1 MTMLAN
7 VRGELRYNEPM
18 AGHVSWRAGGTT
30 DIWFRPADVA
40 DLQTF
45 LQAYDGPVLPVGL
58 GSNLLVRDGGWP
70 GAVISLYDAMTDL
83 EFAGDGQVMVGAGVH
98 CATLATQA
106 AKHGYGGATFFGG
119 IPGSMGGALAMNA
132 GAWGGETWNVVRRV
146 QALRANG
153 DVAEWD
159 ADAFTHGYREV
170 QMPEPGL
177 IFLAAEL
184 LLGPA
189 ADPQTLQA
197 DLRTM
202 IAERKAQQPVG
213 QPSCGSVFRNPESGH
228 AAALIQ
234 QAGLKGFRIGGAEV
248 SEKHANFIVNRDA
261 ATAADIEALIEHVRA
276 TVMQQFKIDLLPEV
290 RIVGVAA

>member
-18 AGHVSWRAGGTT
+18 ASHVSWRAGGTT
-30 DIWFRPADVA
+30 DIWFRPADVE

-45 LQAYDGPVLPVGL
+45 LQAFDGPVLPVGL

-70 GAVISLYDAMTDL
+70 GAVVSLYDAMTDL
-83 EFAGDGQVMVGAGVH
+83 EFGDAGQVMVGAGVH

-106 AKHGYGGATFFGG
+106 AKHGFGGATFFGG

-153 DVAEWD
+153 EVAEWD
-159 ADAFTHGYREV
+159 ADAFTHGYRQV
-170 QMPEPGL
+170 QMPEPEL
-177 IFLAAEL
+177 IFLVAEL
-184 LLGPA
+184 QLTAA
-189 ADPQTLQA
+189 ADPKTLQA

-228 AAALIQ
+228 AAALIE

-248 SEKHANFIVNRDA
+248 AEKHANFILNRDD

-276 TVMQQFKIDLLPEV
+276 TVKQQFNVDLLPEV